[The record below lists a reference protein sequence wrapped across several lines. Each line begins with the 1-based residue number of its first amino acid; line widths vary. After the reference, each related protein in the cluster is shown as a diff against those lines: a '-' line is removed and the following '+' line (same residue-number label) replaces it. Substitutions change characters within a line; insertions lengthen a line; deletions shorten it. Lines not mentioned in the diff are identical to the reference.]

1 MKDNIYMFKLFVRYC
16 LLFNSKDKLY
26 WLLGILGWGCLALFA
41 YALSNLFALNVFSAA
56 LRNGI

>member
-1 MKDNIYMFKLFVRYC
+1 MKDNIHMFKLFVRYC

-41 YALSNLFALNVFSAA
+41 YALSNLVMLNMLSSM
-56 LRNGI
+56 